1 MMTASDRDSIRRFM
15 EAKKAG
21 RSTDDKEL
29 RYDPTS
35 KKFVVASRG
44 SRETLPLVENEDLK
58 AF

>member
-1 MMTASDRDSIRRFM
+1 M

-35 KKFVVASRG
+35 RKFVVVSRG